1 MKHKSTRIH
10 KGLLIAKRSFQVLLT
25 ALIIVFA
32 FPTKSSFKYEFTKG
46 QFWKHENLISPM
58 DFAIKKTEKEIRQ
71 EETKSC
77 FSRKIKPLKQLL
89 WKNSEM
95 QTPRKRIP
103 EA

>member
-71 EETKSC
+71 EEKLSL
-77 FSRKIKPLKQLL
+77 IH
-89 WKNSEM
+89 
-95 QTPRKRIP
+95 I
-103 EA
+103 